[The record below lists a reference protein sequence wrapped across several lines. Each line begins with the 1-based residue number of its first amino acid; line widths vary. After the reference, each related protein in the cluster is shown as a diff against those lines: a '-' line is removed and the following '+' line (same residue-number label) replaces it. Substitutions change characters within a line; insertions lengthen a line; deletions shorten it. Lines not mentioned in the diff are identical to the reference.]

1 MVSVL
6 PYERTA
12 TPSPKNQPRSDGAY
26 LKDYDSTQEFGFL
39 RKRVELFPA
48 MRTVTHFQ
56 TPDATKPAIGGFW
69 FASYRMLPG
78 FELPAAGTRFLMCA
92 NKASLRASPKA
103 GPELSVTSRLYARS

>member
-12 TPSPKNQPRSDGAY
+12 KPSPKNQPRSDGAY

-56 TPDATKPAIGGFW
+56 TPRCNKTRNRRVLVCFVSD
-69 FASYRMLPG
+69 
-78 FELPAAGTRFLMCA
+78 AAGL
-92 NKASLRASPKA
+92 
-103 GPELSVTSRLYARS
+103 